1 MTREMWKGIARHLLT
16 VIGGAFVAKGYI
28 DAATADAIVGGS
40 IAVGGVIWSMADK
53 KGR

>member
-1 MTREMWKGIARHLLT
+1 MTREMWKGIARHVLT
-16 VIGGAFVAKGYI
+16 IIGGGFVAKGYI
-28 DAATADAIVGGS
+28 SAETADAIIGGS